1 MVIIY
6 WHVFTY
12 NLVIYLLII
21 VQELMNKSDHDLFC
35 KLCASLT
42 HALNH
47 LLPPRVARSPVFY
60 GRSPVAAPEGRNRVG
75 FTALASVRQPNA
87 EGVRTEAQQAPRRA
101 PKARGSAEIEAPAEI
116 DFGAFCH

>member
-1 MVIIY
+1 
-6 WHVFTY
+6 
-12 NLVIYLLII
+12 
-21 VQELMNKSDHDLFC
+21 MNKSNHDLFC
-35 KLCASLT
+35 KLCAST

-60 GRSPVAAPEGRNRVG
+60 GRSPVAAPEGRNRW
-75 FTALASVRQPNA
+75 ALTSVRQLNA

-101 PKARGSAEIEAPAEI
+101 PKALRSAEIEAPAEI